1 MAFGAQFV
9 KLFLAYEVAF
19 LAAGFAGIKDDV
31 SLKINDPLQTA
42 GGHVENGAHSGR
54 HGLEEPDVGDG
65 HGQLNVAHT
74 LAPDLA
80 LRDFHAAAVADD
92 AFVFN
97 AFVLTAGALPVFHR
111 AENVLAEKA
120 AGLGF
125 VSAVVDGLG
134 VFDFAVRPG
143 ADSVGGSD
151 VDSHFV
157 KLVLPD
163 RMTPHVEG
171 LLFLGIVGDGDLS
184 VPQFVF
190 VKESFIGR
198 YGIGDL
204 AGQLVAAFQD
214 VFRHGVLEF
223 VVRIKLH
230 HIFAILR

>member
-1 MAFGAQFV
+1 M
-9 KLFLAYEVAF
+9 
-19 LAAGFAGIKDDV
+19 
-31 SLKINDPLQTA
+31 
-42 GGHVENGAHSGR
+42 
-54 HGLEEPDVGDG
+54 GDG
-65 HGQLNVAHT
+65 HGQLDVAHA

-97 AFVLTAGALPVFHR
+97 AFVLAAGALPVFDR

-120 AGLGF
+120 AGFGF

-134 VFDFAVRPG
+134 IFHFAVGPG
-143 ADSVGGSD
+143 ADGVRGSD
-151 VDSHFV
+151 VDGHFV

-163 RMTPHVEG
+163 RMAPHVEG
-171 LLFLGIVGDGDLS
+171 LLFFGIVGDGDLLS
-184 VPQFVF
+184 TRFAF

-198 YGIGDL
+198 YGVGDI

-214 VFRHGVLEF
+214 VFRRYGVLEF